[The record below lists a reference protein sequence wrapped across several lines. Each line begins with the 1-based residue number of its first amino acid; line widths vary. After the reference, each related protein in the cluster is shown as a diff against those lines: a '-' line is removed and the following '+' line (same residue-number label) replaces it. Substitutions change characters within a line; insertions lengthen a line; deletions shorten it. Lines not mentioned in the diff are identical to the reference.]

1 MAPRRSPA
9 VNDRKAQTPRAPPGR
24 APAGE
29 ASAGHSGYGKSRES
43 EAGYDAR
50 VFGSPDCLNAA
61 TRNLAG
67 VEHESGGDE
76 QRDDPG
82 QVE

>member
-1 MAPRRSPA
+1 
-9 VNDRKAQTPRAPPGR
+9 VNDRNTQTPRTPLGR

-50 VFGSPDCLNAA
+50 VFGPSGGLSAA

-67 VEHESGGDE
+67 VEHESGDE